1 MTIRTLLAVALY
13 GIVAASPVWGRPLTV
28 ASAGNPLEETL
39 RTIYFAPFTQATGIP
54 VSQAVW
60 PGGVAILGS
69 RVATGTNDWDLVQ
82 VAPDDLLNG
91 CAGGLYEKVDWKALG
106 GQDHYLP
113 QGVSDCGVGAFITTA
128 VLAWDRDKFQG
139 TPTWADF
146 WDVAKYPG
154 KRGLRR
160 GVKMTLEIAL
170 MADGVAPGDVYKT
183 LRTDEGVDR
192 AFHKLDQLKPYLT
205 WWQSGADAAK
215 LLATGQVL
223 MTSAPSS
230 EIVDWNETQG
240 RHFGIQWAG
249 NLSTVDSWAV
259 MKGSPNA
266 ADAFKLLTFMGD
278 PVRQTA
284 FAAATHDGVL
294 AKGATEKLTPEQL
307 AVSPGNAANLTQG
320 LQVDESF
327 WHDNF
332 DKLSLRFDTWLAH

>member
-1 MTIRTLLAVALY
+1 MTIRTLIAVALY

-28 ASAGNPLEETL
+28 ATAGDPLEQTL
-39 RTIYFAPFTQATGIP
+39 RDIYFTPFTQATNIP
-54 VSQAVW
+54 VTQVAW
-60 PGGVAILGS
+60 PGGVGLLGS
-69 RVATGTNDWDLVQ
+69 RVANGTNDWDLVQ
-82 VAPDDLLNG
+82 VGASDLLVG
-91 CAGGLYEKVDWKALG
+91 CAGGLYEKLDWKALG

-113 QGVSDCGVGAFITTA
+113 QGVADCGVGVFLSTT

-154 KRGLRR
+154 KRGLQR

-183 LRTDEGVDR
+183 LATDEGVDR
-192 AFHKLDQLKPYLT
+192 AFHKLDQIKPYLT
-205 WWQSGADAAK
+205 WWQSDADAAK

-223 MTSAPSS
+223 LTSAPSS
-230 EIVDWNETQG
+230 GVVTWNQTQG

-249 NLSTVDSWAV
+249 SLCTVASWAL

-266 ADAFKLLTFMGD
+266 ADAVKLLTFMGD
-278 PVRQTA
+278 PVRETA

-307 AVSPGNAANLTQG
+307 AASPSNAANLAQG
-320 LQVDESF
+320 LQIDEQF
-327 WHDNF
+327 WHDNI
-332 DKLSLRFDTWLAH
+332 DKLTLRFDTWLAH